1 MSMKMDQLK
10 DKFCK
15 ELDAMAEKRE
25 LTTTD
30 LDRAWKLVDVVKN
43 INKIEMYEEQ
53 GGYSGDGG
61 WEARGGYYRDYDRGS
76 SYRHRDSMGRYAR
89 DGYPR
94 DEGYARTGG
103 GYSGGTMQ
111 EHLDAMLRDAKTEDE
126 RRMIED
132 MRRKMM

>member
-1 MSMKMDQLK
+1 MSAKMEMLK

-15 ELDAMAEKRE
+15 ELDIMADKRE
-25 LTTTD
+25 LSTTD
-30 LDRAWKLVDVVKN
+30 LDRAWKLTDVIKN
-43 INKIEMYEEQ
+43 INKIGMMEE
-53 GGYSGDGG
+53 GGYSGDGE

-76 SYRHRDSMGRYAR
+76 SYRRRDSMGRYAR
-89 DGYPR
+89 DGYAM
-94 DEGYARTGG
+94 DGYARTGG